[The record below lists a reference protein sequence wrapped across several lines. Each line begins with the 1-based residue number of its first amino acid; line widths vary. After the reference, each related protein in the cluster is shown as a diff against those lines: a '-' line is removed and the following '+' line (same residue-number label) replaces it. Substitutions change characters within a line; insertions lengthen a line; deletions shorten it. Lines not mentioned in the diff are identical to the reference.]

1 VDLDQLVQ
9 GRAFHPASASTYDG
23 YELISQFQSGDVWCL
38 PNIQLLI
45 HLFII
50 WSPGKGQPLAF
61 FIADLTHQYSEVV
74 SVLKL

>member
-1 VDLDQLVQ
+1 MVTTSSLASFNQ
-9 GRAFHPASASTYDG
+9 GN
-23 YELISQFQSGDVWCL
+23 VWCM
-38 PNIQLLI
+38 PDIQLLI

>member
-1 VDLDQLVQ
+1 M
-9 GRAFHPASASTYDG
+9 
-23 YELISQFQSGDVWCL
+23 

-50 WSPGKGQPLAF
+50 WAPDKSQPPVLS
-61 FIADLTHQYSEVV
+61 IADLTHQYSEEL

>member
-1 VDLDQLVQ
+1 M
-9 GRAFHPASASTYDG
+9 
-23 YELISQFQSGDVWCL
+23 

-50 WSPGKGQPLAF
+50 WAPGKGQPLVF
-61 FIADLTHQYSEVV
+61 SITDLTHQYSEEL